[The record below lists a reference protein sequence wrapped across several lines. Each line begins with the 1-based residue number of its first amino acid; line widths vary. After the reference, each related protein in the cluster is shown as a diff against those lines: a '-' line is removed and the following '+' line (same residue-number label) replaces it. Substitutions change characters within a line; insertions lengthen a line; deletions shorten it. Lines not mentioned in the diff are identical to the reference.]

1 MAQILL
7 LSPNRWLEFY
17 QAWRESGLTKVGFY
31 RERMPDLCSDLV
43 KYPSVST
50 FYDRFREIERSEKP
64 SREPQKGDPVQPT
77 RLKPVP
83 ATNKPV
89 KTRTVGSNL
98 RVAELTLE
106 AIEQVDMKYA
116 DRGRKESEVKP
127 LHPVRLTLAGGAML
141 EFASADPETLAIRML
156 NIGRVRIV

>member
-7 LSPNRWLEFY
+7 LSPNRWLELY

-43 KYPSVST
+43 KFPSVST

-64 SREPQKGDPVQPT
+64 SREPQKDNPDQTT
-77 RLKPVP
+77 RLKP
-83 ATNKPV
+83 AIDKPV

-116 DRGRKESEVKP
+116 DRSRKEQEAKP